1 MPKTQRLS
9 DATLVRRS
17 QQGDRRSFAA
27 LVARYDRRLRG
38 LAHALLL
45 DRGQMDAALG
55 LAYLRAWRDVVRIR
69 PRDDVGPWLYRAV
82 YNACIDQLR
91 RNESPTGDRAA
102 RVDVAPGAPGG
113 LRAVLG
119 ALAPAD
125 RVAVVLVEREGF
137 SVTSAA
143 RILGVSPDELET
155 RLDVARDQLAPHV
168 PIPPAEP
175 DPATAPPE
183 SADDAADESAHDAA
197 DEPADERAAS
207 DSAPEPPVPAGAAMN
222 GAATGSGA
230 PEARAADP
238 ATTDD
243 PPPGDRATDDAA
255 GKAEPPVDGDP
266 SADGQPATAASG
278 NGQDSDDAGATSAPP
293 APVDGAEAAVTEG
306 PSAPAGS
313 TNGHTTAEGKTNGHA
328 ANRGRGRR
336 ARRRANGAAGR
347 TAPSP
352 EPDEV
357 APAPEAPENAQADHS
372 ADEPSADVP
381 EDGPDTPDLDRDDGH
396 QAGPVT
402 ST

>member
-91 RNESPTGDRAA
+91 RNEAPTGDRAA
-102 RVDVAPGAPGG
+102 QADVAPGAAGG

-155 RLDVARDQLAPHV
+155 RLDVARDLLAPHV
-168 PIPPAEP
+168 PTPPAEP
-175 DPATAPPE
+175 APVTDE
-183 SADDAADESAHDAA
+183 SADDVALDEPAPVTAESADDVALDEPAPVTAESADDVPTLPAEPAPVTDESADDVAL
-197 DEPADERAAS
+197 DEP
-207 DSAPEPPVPAGAAMN
+207 V
-222 GAATGSGA
+222 
-230 PEARAADP
+230 
-238 ATTDD
+238 
-243 PPPGDRATDDAA
+243 
-255 GKAEPPVDGDP
+255 
-266 SADGQPATAASG
+266 
-278 NGQDSDDAGATSAPP
+278 
-293 APVDGAEAAVTEG
+293 
-306 PSAPAGS
+306 
-313 TNGHTTAEGKTNGHA
+313 
-328 ANRGRGRR
+328 
-336 ARRRANGAAGR
+336 
-347 TAPSP
+347 
-352 EPDEV
+352 
-357 APAPEAPENAQADHS
+357 
-372 ADEPSADVP
+372 
-381 EDGPDTPDLDRDDGH
+381 
-396 QAGPVT
+396 PVT
-402 ST
+402 ASRPTTWRPTRRPRTWRPTRRSTSLWLRLRR